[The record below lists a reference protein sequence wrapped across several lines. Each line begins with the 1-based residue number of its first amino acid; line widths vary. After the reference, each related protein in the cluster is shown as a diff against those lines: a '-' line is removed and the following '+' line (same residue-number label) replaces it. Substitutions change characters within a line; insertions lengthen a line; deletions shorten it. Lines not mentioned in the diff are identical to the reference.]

1 MDRREA
7 AWQRRGRSQ
16 KAQRDIIPGQT
27 AGEIGASGNG
37 RSVMAAWEPK
47 KPCGSAHS
55 APILH
60 RSPRAMPTA
69 SAQSR
74 RSPWQMGH
82 FSGTIHIA
90 GEDGCL
96 YRNSGKAAGALRGQ
110 RCAER
115 WEKILSGIRG
125 LGTDPGRKDQEL
137 PSRFGSL
144 CQSRDPEFSAQNIE
158 EYDEYV
164 AEAWLRETTLRG
176 AQRCSVQTPRPASEE
191 TAAETEAAEDHN
203 AEMALCREE
212 MP

>member
-1 MDRREA
+1 
-7 AWQRRGRSQ
+7 
-16 KAQRDIIPGQT
+16 
-27 AGEIGASGNG
+27 
-37 RSVMAAWEPK
+37 MAAWEPK
-47 KPCGSAHS
+47 NPCGSAHP

-69 SAQSR
+69 SAQRR

-115 WEKILSGIRG
+115 WEKIPVR
-125 LGTDPGRKDQEL
+125 DPGAGNGPRQKGPGAAQQIRK
-137 PSRFGSL
+137 L
-144 CQSRDPEFSAQNIE
+144 CQSRDPELTAQNIE

-164 AEAWLRETTLRG
+164 AEAGLRETTLRG
-176 AQRCSVQTPRPASEE
+176 AQRCSVQTPRPASGE
-191 TAAETEAAEDHN
+191 TAAETEAAEGHN